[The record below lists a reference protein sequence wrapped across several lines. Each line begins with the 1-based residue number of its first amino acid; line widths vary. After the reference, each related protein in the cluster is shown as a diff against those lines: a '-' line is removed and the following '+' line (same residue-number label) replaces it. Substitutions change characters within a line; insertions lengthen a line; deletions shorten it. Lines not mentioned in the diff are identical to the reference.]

1 MTLAVIQAKKR
12 PVIQKGNGY
21 VYNPQTFAKEHKVS
35 NFHVVEDPQELLSL
49 VKPFEFR
56 GRKFITFD
64 TETHPEFPNSRVV
77 PNTVVRRW
85 VGTGKKAVPQDFP
98 FCISICDGK
107 DSYTI
112 FDTVRNGFEKFKQLA
127 PLFEDPTI
135 EKIAHNT
142 KFDMHMFA
150 NAGLKIVGR
159 LHDTV
164 VLAKLANENRTSFQ
178 LRDLAARKKGGIVK
192 FEYMVDAYKQMNKVS
207 DYRQIPRELLS
218 EYANADVWNC
228 YLTFITEYEKIEQ
241 DELVDLYDNECELMI
256 ALYAMERYGMR
267 TDIEYEKPLKEELQ
281 QLTDDA
287 ERAIYEEAGYMFNI
301 NSGKQLY
308 EVLMKFN
315 VDPTLIQKT
324 DKGNPKLDK
333 DALAN
338 LAEVHD
344 VSIVKKILE
353 YRKYEKLLSTYADG
367 IYDQRDAENRVHG
380 SINQTEA
387 TTGRMSITKPALQT
401 LPKKDKRIRR
411 IFLPDDNYELWFMD
425 LDQVEYRL
433 FAHYAKIPGL
443 IESIKNGY
451 DVHAAT
457 AALLFNKDVDELIE
471 KVHKGDEE
479 ASSLRSRAKTIN
491 FALIYGV
498 GQDHLA
504 EMLKCTPTEASEIKA
519 RYFSTMP
526 EARIFINTVYQ
537 VIKLRGFVKNF
548 YGRRRRLDSDDCY
561 KAPNALIQGCAA
573 DYIKYKVVDIYKY
586 LKYNNLKTH
595 LINIVHDELVI
606 DFNKDELEHVPV
618 LRWMLSEFSAFRCPI
633 TAGVERGEPSWGQK
647 VEPEDVGFKEPED
660 KSYKNYNVY
669 DGSVFDIYRE
679 AVYE

>member
-1 MTLAVIQAKKR
+1 
-12 PVIQKGNGY
+12 
-21 VYNPQTFAKEHKVS
+21 
-35 NFHVVEDPQELLSL
+35 
-49 VKPFEFR
+49 
-56 GRKFITFD
+56 
-64 TETHPEFPNSRVV
+64 
-77 PNTVVRRW
+77 
-85 VGTGKKAVPQDFP
+85 
-98 FCISICDGK
+98 
-107 DSYTI
+107 
-112 FDTVRNGFEKFKQLA
+112 
-127 PLFEDPTI
+127 
-135 EKIAHNT
+135 
-142 KFDMHMFA
+142 MHMFA

-159 LHDTV
+159 MHDTV
-164 VLAKLANENRTSFQ
+164 VLAKLANENRNSFQ

-241 DELVDLYDNECELMI
+241 DGLVKLYDNECELMM
-256 ALYAMERYGMR
+256 ALYAMERYGMK
-267 TDIEYEKPLKEELQ
+267 TDVDYEKPLKEDLQ
-281 QLTDDA
+281 KLTDEA
-287 ERAIYEEAGYMFNI
+287 ERAIYDEAGGMFNI

-308 EVLMKFN
+308 GVLMKLG

-333 DALAN
+333 NALAN

-353 YRKYEKLLSTYADG
+353 YRKYEKLLTTYADG
-367 IYDQRDAENRVHG
+367 IYDQRDACNRVHG

-401 LPKKDKRIRR
+401 LPKKDKRIRK
-411 IFLPDDNYELWFMD
+411 IFIPDDNHELWFMD

-433 FAHYAKIPGL
+433 FAHYAKVPGL

-471 KVHKGDEE
+471 KVHKGDDE
-479 ASSLRSRAKTIN
+479 ASSLRSRAKTVN

-504 EMLKCTPTEASEIKA
+504 EMLKCTPTEAAEIKA

-526 EARIFINTVYQ
+526 EARVFINTVYQ

-679 AVYE
+679 EVHE

>member
-1 MTLAVIQAKKR
+1 
-12 PVIQKGNGY
+12 
-21 VYNPQTFAKEHKVS
+21 
-35 NFHVVEDPQELLSL
+35 
-49 VKPFEFR
+49 
-56 GRKFITFD
+56 
-64 TETHPEFPNSRVV
+64 
-77 PNTVVRRW
+77 
-85 VGTGKKAVPQDFP
+85 
-98 FCISICDGK
+98 
-107 DSYTI
+107 
-112 FDTVRNGFEKFKQLA
+112 
-127 PLFEDPTI
+127 
-135 EKIAHNT
+135 
-142 KFDMHMFA
+142 MHMFA

-164 VLAKLANENRTSFQ
+164 VLSKLANENRNSFQ
-178 LRDLAARKKGGIVK
+178 LRDLAARKKGSVVK

-207 DYRQIPRELLS
+207 DYRHIPRELLA

-228 YLTFITEYEKIEQ
+228 FLTFITEYEKLEQ
-241 DELVDLYDNECELMI
+241 DDLVGLYDNECELMI

-287 ERAIYEEAGYMFNI
+287 ERAIYEEAGRMFNI

-308 EVLMKFN
+308 EVLMKLN
-315 VDPTLIQKT
+315 VDPTLIQRT

-411 IFLPDDNYELWFMD
+411 IFLPDDNHELWFMD

-504 EMLKCTPTEASEIKA
+504 EMLKCTPTEAADIKA

-586 LKYNNLKTH
+586 LMYNKLKTH

-618 LRWMLSEFSAFRCPI
+618 LRWMLSEFESFRCPI

-647 VEPEDVGFKEPED
+647 VEPKDIGFKEPED
-660 KSYKNYNVY
+660 KNYKNYNVY

>member
-1 MTLAVIQAKKR
+1 
-12 PVIQKGNGY
+12 
-21 VYNPQTFAKEHKVS
+21 
-35 NFHVVEDPQELLSL
+35 
-49 VKPFEFR
+49 
-56 GRKFITFD
+56 
-64 TETHPEFPNSRVV
+64 
-77 PNTVVRRW
+77 
-85 VGTGKKAVPQDFP
+85 
-98 FCISICDGK
+98 
-107 DSYTI
+107 
-112 FDTVRNGFEKFKQLA
+112 
-127 PLFEDPTI
+127 
-135 EKIAHNT
+135 
-142 KFDMHMFA
+142 MHMFA

-159 LHDTV
+159 MHDTV
-164 VLAKLANENRTSFQ
+164 VLSKLANENRTSFQ

-192 FEYMVDAYKQMNKVS
+192 FEYMVDAYKQMNKVG

-228 YLTFITEYEKIEQ
+228 YLTFITEYEKLEQ
-241 DELVDLYDNECELMI
+241 DELVELYDNECELMM
-256 ALYAMERYGMR
+256 ALYAMERYGMK
-267 TDIEYEKPLKEELQ
+267 TDVDYEAPLKEELQ
-281 QLTDDA
+281 KLTDDA
-287 ERAIYEEAGYMFNI
+287 ERAIYDEAGSMFNI

-308 EVLMKFN
+308 GVLMKLG

-324 DKGNPKLDK
+324 DKGNPMLDK

-353 YRKYEKLLSTYADG
+353 YRKYEKLLNTYAVG
-367 IYDQRDAENRVHG
+367 IYDQRDADNRVHG

-401 LPKKDKRIRR
+401 LPKKDKRIRKVF
-411 IFLPDDNYELWFMD
+411 IPDDNHELWFMD

-471 KVHKGDEE
+471 KVHKGDDE
-479 ASSLRSRAKTIN
+479 ASALRSRAKTIN

-504 EMLKCTPTEASEIKA
+504 EMLKCTTTEASEIKA

-526 EARIFINTVYQ
+526 EARLFINTVYQ

-586 LKYNNLKTH
+586 LMHNKLKTH

-618 LRWMLSEFSAFRCPI
+618 LRWMLSEFEAFRCPI

-647 VEPEDVGFKEPED
+647 IEPEGIGFTEPKD
-660 KSYKNYNVY
+660 TSYKNYNVY

-679 AVYE
+679 DLYE